1 MFLFPRR
8 FPSKSRCRRGV
19 EGRLK
24 GTIFGVKTESSRVCI
39 LHFLSKTIVKK
50 NGPKT
55 VLVKASICILYIN
68 LKCTKCILLFFSF
81 KSSTLKLMFR
91 PVALKLRLTFLFS
104 NRDYL

>member
-8 FPSKSRCRRGV
+8 FSLTSRRRRGV

-24 GTIFGVKTESSRVCI
+24 GAIFGVKTESSRVCI

-68 LKCTKCILLFFSF
+68 LSAQNVYYCFL
-81 KSSTLKLMFR
+81 
-91 PVALKLRLTFLFS
+91 AL
-104 NRDYL
+104 NYVP